1 MATPPIRLARRAHPT
16 PAVAPGALATIATMP
31 EDDTQAERLER
42 LRQEVTSALQRRD
55 LAIDDGERGDGHHHP
70 AEAATD
76 AELRERALREQLK
89 WREREARLR
98 AALAAIDAGTYG
110 ICVDCGAEIPEG
122 RLRVLP
128 DSVRC
133 VPCQRVASRRP

>member
-1 MATPPIRLARRAHPT
+1 MTSESHN
-16 PAVAPGALATIATMP
+16 
-31 EDDTQAERLER
+31 ERLER
-42 LRQEVTSALQRRD
+42 LRAEVTAALAKRD
-55 LAIDDGERGDGHHHP
+55 LADDSERGDGHHHP

-76 AELRERALREQLK
+76 ADLRERALGEQLR

-98 AALAAIDAGTYG
+98 AALDAIDAGTYG

-133 VPCQRVASRRP
+133 VPCQSSASRRR

>member
-1 MATPPIRLARRAHPT
+1 MPDETTQREPPA
-16 PAVAPGALATIATMP
+16 
-31 EDDTQAERLER
+31 DRLER
-42 LRQEVTSALQRRD
+42 LRAEVTAALQQRD
-55 LAIDDGERGDGHHHP
+55 LARDGEERGDAHHHP

-76 AELRERALREQLK
+76 ADLRERDLREQLR
-89 WREREARLR
+89 WREREERLR
-98 AALAAIDAGTYG
+98 AALQAIDAGTYG

-122 RLRVLP
+122 RLRALP

>member
-1 MATPPIRLARRAHPT
+1 MAEDSTPAERRA
-16 PAVAPGALATIATMP
+16 
-31 EDDTQAERLER
+31 R
-42 LRQEVTSALQRRD
+42 LRREVTAALQQRD
-55 LAIDDGERGDGHHHP
+55 LAADAEGISDGHHHP

-76 AELRERALREQLK
+76 AELRERELREQLR

-122 RLRVLP
+122 RLRALP

-133 VPCQRVASRRP
+133 VPCQRLASRRP

>member
-1 MATPPIRLARRAHPT
+1 
-16 PAVAPGALATIATMP
+16 MP
-31 EDDTQAERLER
+31 EDSTQAERLER
-42 LRQEVTSALQRRD
+42 LRREVTSALQQRD
-55 LAIDDGERGDGHHHP
+55 LAADAEERSDGHHHP

-76 AELRERALREQLK
+76 AELRERELREQLR
-89 WREREARLR
+89 WRERETRLR

-133 VPCQRVASRRP
+133 VPCQRIASRRP

>member
-1 MATPPIRLARRAHPT
+1 MA
-16 PAVAPGALATIATMP
+16 
-31 EDDTQAERLER
+31 EDSTQAERLER
-42 LRQEVTSALQRRD
+42 LRREVTAALQQRD
-55 LAIDDGERGDGHHHP
+55 LAADTEGISDGHHHP

-76 AELRERALREQLK
+76 AELRERELREQLR

-133 VPCQRVASRRP
+133 VPCQRLASRRP

>member
-1 MATPPIRLARRAHPT
+1 MSDQPVRF
-16 PAVAPGALATIATMP
+16 
-31 EDDTQAERLER
+31 EDQAERLRR
-42 LRQEVTSALQRRD
+42 LRQEVTAALAQRD
-55 LAIDDGERGDGHHHP
+55 LATEDERGDGHHHP

-76 AELRERALREQLK
+76 AELRERELRAQLM

-122 RLRVLP
+122 RLRALP

>member
-1 MATPPIRLARRAHPT
+1 MA
-16 PAVAPGALATIATMP
+16 
-31 EDDTQAERLER
+31 EDSTQAERLER
-42 LRQEVTSALQRRD
+42 LRREVTAALQQRD
-55 LAIDDGERGDGHHHP
+55 LAADAEERSDGHHHP

-76 AELRERALREQLK
+76 ADQRERELREQLR

-133 VPCQRVASRRP
+133 VSCQRLASRRP